1 MSRTVSRT
9 VSRVAHRARDG
20 RRCGPGMTAPGVTV
34 PDSAQE
40 PDADDVIKAADWRFL
55 LPVPPGGRYQLMAVV
70 GGSPPLLDYLLR
82 SGCTDRITDVLPDDS
97 SASAVVILPDAPVAP
112 RRLASALAG
121 GGALYLEV
129 DRRLRGNRRSTPAR
143 MSKELRAAGIAV
155 TGVYAVGR
163 RGLAPR
169 RYVPIDEPS
178 AARWFLRNA
187 YRPVTL
193 AQRVA
198 GAAAATLF
206 RVPAGSALMQRII
219 PAYALTASVGPT
231 SSAPVMCGGS
241 SEHAELCS
249 RGTRAI
255 LFGDGGDRVV
265 ALAFPPGER
274 DPATAIK
281 IPRSSNFRERTGNEQ
296 ACMRDLRA
304 HLPVDLA
311 RAIPEP
317 RGVHDGVDWYIASER
332 ALPGRM
338 LGVSSGSWGAPVR
351 GRIDD
356 LRIAT
361 EWLASFHAATMV
373 ERRCWSARETDG
385 LIDALLARYTAVY
398 GETSAERHMHGVAV
412 AYARSLDGTPL
423 PIVWQHRDYTVWN
436 LARSGDALAVLDWEG
451 ARVGPAL
458 CDMLHFATSWNMAVR
473 VPRGAADELRHFHAL
488 FTALFL
494 NPQTRDRYHAAV
506 RGALDSYR
514 VRLGIEE
521 RLVPILLLHHRLE
534 LALRRADQLADRG
547 SATHVSR
554 AKNTAVAA
562 VAILAEHCD
571 TLFTT
576 HR

>member
-1 MSRTVSRT
+1 MRGRTVSG
-9 VSRVAHRARDG
+9 VAHRARDG
-20 RRCGPGMTAPGVTV
+20 RRCSPGMTAPGVAV
-34 PDSAQE
+34 RDSAPG

-55 LPVPPGGRYQLMAVV
+55 LPVTPGGRYQLLAVV

-82 SGCTDRITDVLPDDS
+82 SGCADRITDVLPDDR
-97 SASAVVILPDAPVAP
+97 SASAVVILPDAAVAP
-112 RRLASALAG
+112 RKLASALVD

-129 DRRLRGNRRSTPAR
+129 NRRLPGNRRLTPAR
-143 MSKELRAAGIAV
+143 VAKELWAAGIAV

-169 RYVPIDEPS
+169 RYIPIDEPA

-187 YRPVTL
+187 YRPVTP

-198 GAAAATLF
+198 CAAAAMAL
-206 RVPAGSALMQRII
+206 RAPGGSALLQRII
-219 PAYALTASVGPT
+219 PAYALTASMGTT
-231 SSAPVMCGGS
+231 SSAPLMCGGS
-241 SEHAELCS
+241 FEHAELCS
-249 RGTRAI
+249 RGARAI

-265 ALAFPPGER
+265 ALAFPPGKR

-281 IPRSSNFRERTGNEQ
+281 IPRSSNFRERTRNEQ
-296 ACMRDLRA
+296 VSMRELRA

-317 RGVHDGVDWYIASER
+317 RGMHDDGDWYFASER
-332 ALPGRM
+332 ALPGCM
-338 LGVSSGSWGAPVR
+338 LGVSSGSWNAPPR

-361 EWLASFHAATMV
+361 EWLADFHATTMV
-373 ERRCWSARETDG
+373 ERRCWSARETDE
-385 LIDALLARYTAVY
+385 LLDVLLARYTAVY
-398 GETSAERHMHGVAV
+398 GETPAERHMHAVAV

-436 LARSGDALAVLDWEG
+436 LARSGDTLAVLDWEG

-494 NPQTRDRYHAAV
+494 NPHARDRYHAAV

-514 VRLGIEE
+514 ARLGIEE
-521 RLVPILLLHHRLE
+521 RLVPILLLHHQLE

-547 SATHVSR
+547 SATRIPR
-554 AKNTAVAA
+554 AGNSAVAA

-576 HR
+576 HQ